1 MSNLSTQLKPGDL
14 FVDRYQI
21 QEIIG
26 IGGMGTVYRA
36 RDTNFK
42 AIRLVAIK
50 EMISQITDPLV
61 RKNIYAIYERES
73 NILATLR
80 HQSIPRI
87 YDYFILNDRAYVVM
101 EFIHGRDLDNI
112 LAETTTFFPE
122 DLVINW
128 AVELCDVLH
137 YLHSTKPEPVIFR
150 DIKPSNIMINQQ
162 NHPVVIDFG
171 IAKLFESGQKNTMV
185 GTQGY
190 SPPDQYRGEATPKV
204 DIYALGATLHHLLT
218 LRDPRLE
225 APFSFNERPIN
236 EINHNV
242 SDAFIAVIDRALAYD
257 PDDRFDTAEEMKAAL
272 INAARKTGTLLH
284 SSFFTS
290 AGVSSVRSGVKP
302 LWTFACEDEVRGTP
316 MFQSGMVYVGCYD
329 NNLYALDAANGE
341 FRWKYPTDGGIPGRP
356 AYFEDNIFFGS
367 EDNRLHAISSAGK
380 ITWSY
385 YTEGPVRSSPRISQ
399 GHAFVGSDDG
409 FVHAVNT
416 ANGRMAWKTDAG
428 AAVRSTPYISDEYV
442 YVGTEG
448 GELLCL
454 DFRGGV
460 RWRFSAKRAI
470 TSSPTVYQNM
480 VFFGSLDGTL
490 YALDAKSG
498 WVIWRFRFNKGS
510 ISSPIVSDGLLYTG
524 AIDHSIYCIDC
535 KTPKELW
542 RYTTDHQVTGSP
554 ILYKDNVYC
563 GSVDGSLYSLDH
575 KTGTLRW
582 KFSTEG
588 PITGTPV
595 AFDDMIYVGS
605 TDKMVY
611 ALLA

>member
-1 MSNLSTQLKPGDL
+1 MSNPTTQLKPGEL

-101 EFIHGRDLDNI
+101 EFIHGRDLDDI
-112 LAETTTFFPE
+112 LAETTTFFPQ

-137 YLHSTKPEPVIFR
+137 YLHSNKPEPVIFR
-150 DIKPSNIMINQQ
+150 DIKPSNIMVNQQ
-162 NHPVVIDFG
+162 NHPVLVDFG
-171 IAKLFESGQKNTMV
+171 IAKLFESRQKNTMV

-225 APFSFNERPIN
+225 APFSFNERPIK
-236 EINHNV
+236 EINHHV
-242 SDAFIAVIDRALAYD
+242 SDALVAVIDRALQYD
-257 PDDRFDTAEEMKAAL
+257 PADRFETAEEMKEAL
-272 INAARKTGTLLH
+272 VNVARKTGTLLH
-284 SSFFTS
+284 SSYFTS
-290 AGVSSVRSGVKP
+290 AGAPAVSTGVKP

-316 MFQSGMVYVGCYD
+316 MFQSGMLYVGCYD
-329 NNLYALDAANGE
+329 NNLYALDAASGD
-341 FRWKYPTDGGIPGRP
+341 FRWKYPSDGGIPGRP
-356 AYFEDNIFFGS
+356 AFFEDTIFFGS
-367 EDNRLHAISSAGK
+367 EDNRLHAVSTAGK
-380 ITWSY
+380 IVWSY
-385 YTEGPVRSSPRISQ
+385 YTDGPVRSSPRISQ
-399 GHAFVGSDDG
+399 GHVFIGSDDG
-409 FVHAVNT
+409 YLHAVNT
-416 ANGRMAWKTDAG
+416 ANGRMAWKCDAG
-428 AAVRSTPYISDEYV
+428 AAVRSTPYVSDEYV
-442 YVGTEG
+442 YVGTEA

-470 TSSPTVYQNM
+470 TSSPTVYQNL

-490 YALDAKSG
+490 YALDAQSG

-510 ISSPIVSDGLLYTG
+510 ISSPTVSEGLLYTG
-524 AIDHSIYCIDC
+524 AIDRAIYCIDC
-535 KTPKELW
+535 KTSKELW
-542 RYTTDHQVTGSP
+542 RYATEHQVTGSP
-554 ILYKDNVYC
+554 IVYKNNVYC
-563 GSVDGSLYSLDH
+563 GSVDGTLYSLEH

-582 KFSTEG
+582 KFGTEG

-595 AFDDMIYVGS
+595 AYEDVIYVGS